1 MTEADEFIEKTAQ
14 NAEEPAAIVGSA
26 SNPQVQFVEEKDML
40 SPDEMLNRE
49 IDEIEAHWDDSSQ
62 WISSQQ
68 LWSEI
73 KQLYPW
79 ANI

>member
-14 NAEEPAAIVGSA
+14 NAEEPAAIVSSA